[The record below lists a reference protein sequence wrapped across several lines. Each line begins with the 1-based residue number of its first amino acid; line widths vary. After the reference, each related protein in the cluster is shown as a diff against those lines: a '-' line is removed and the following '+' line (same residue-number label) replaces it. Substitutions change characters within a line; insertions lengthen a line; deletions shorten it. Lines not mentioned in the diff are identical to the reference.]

1 MGGKLTTILLLAL
14 GGSTMPAAAASVTIP
29 PSADTTLIEIAPTN
43 NNGAQ
48 AWILAGKIQNDVY
61 RNRALLRFDFTNLPP
76 DARILSV
83 ALNIEVKR
91 VPDEPPANST
101 FGLRRM
107 LRPWSEGNKFANPDP
122 NANPREPPG
131 QGRPA
136 TAGDS
141 TWLCAFFPTN
151 EWSVPGGAEGLD
163 FSSTESSFQLIGGLG
178 PYRFE
183 STPELV
189 ADVQEWVNQPGS
201 NNGWML
207 LSNDE
212 VTILT
217 ARRFASREDPDAH
230 PTLEIEYAAPLIIE
244 SATRIGDQFALTFTA
259 WLGQSYSVEFRDNL
273 TAGQWHT
280 LTNLGPTTTTIQ
292 YFVTDTIVEP
302 QRFYRVT
309 AY

>member
-1 MGGKLTTILLLAL
+1 
-14 GGSTMPAAAASVTIP
+14 
-29 PSADTTLIEIAPTN
+29 LI
-43 NNGAQ
+43 
-48 AWILAGKIQNDVY
+48 K
-61 RNRALLRFDFTNLPP
+61 FDFTSFPKNAL
-76 DARILSV
+76 IQSV
-83 ALNIEVKR
+83 AFNTEVNR

-107 LRPWSEGNKFANPDP
+107 LRPWGEGDKFADP
-122 NANPREPPG
+122 NASPPEPPG
-131 QGRPA
+131 HGRPA
-136 TAGDS
+136 TLGDA

-151 EWSVPGGAEGLD
+151 EWSAPGGAEGLD
-163 FSSTESSFQLIGGLG
+163 FSSVESSFQFVVGLG

-189 ADVQEWVNQPGS
+189 DDVQGWVNHPES
-201 NNGWML
+201 NFGWML

-230 PTLEIEYAAPLIIE
+230 PTLEVEFFVPPHIEAM
-244 SATRIGDQFALTFTA
+244 SQSNGQFSLTFTA
-259 WLGQSYSVEFRDNL
+259 WEGQAYAVEYRDSF
-273 TAGQWHT
+273 TAGAWQT
-280 LTNLGPTTTTIQ
+280 LTNLGPVAETSSFQLTEPVVQ
-292 YFVTDTIVEP
+292 P